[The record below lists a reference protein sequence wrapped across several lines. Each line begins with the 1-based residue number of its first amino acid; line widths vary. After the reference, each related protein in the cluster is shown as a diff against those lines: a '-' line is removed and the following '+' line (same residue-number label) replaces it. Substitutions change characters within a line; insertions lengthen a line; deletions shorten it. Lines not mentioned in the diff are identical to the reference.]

1 MPQFRLISFIL
12 VLLMAGCD
20 RDSGQS
26 LGAEIDESEFR
37 RGQKLV
43 KQGRHQEALASYLRV
58 IEKRG
63 DSAPESH
70 LEVGILYLQQI
81 KDPLASIYHLRK
93 YLERQPNSP
102 QSPQVRGLV
111 DSAKREFARTLP
123 ANPLENQSERLNMLD
138 QMGRLQRENDQLKE
152 ALARARGNV
161 VPPRVDNQPSVLTSP
176 LSVAPLQEEDPEP
189 MQVLREPVRSKPT
202 PPATKMRLHT
212 VEKGDTLFV
221 LSQRYYGNRS
231 KWRDIYAANR
241 DVMPN
246 ENSLQIGMVLKMP

>member
-1 MPQFRLISFIL
+1 MPIFRLISLIF
-12 VLLMAGCD
+12 VLLWAGCD
-20 RDSGQS
+20 RDPGQP
-26 LGAEIDESEFR
+26 LGAEIDESEFT

-43 KQGRHQEALASYLRV
+43 RQGRHQEALASYLRL

-63 DSAPESH
+63 NSAPESH

-81 KDPLASIYHLRK
+81 KDPLAAIYHLRK

-138 QMGRLQRENDQLKE
+138 QLGRLQRENDQLKE
-152 ALARARGNV
+152 ALARSRGNV
-161 VPPRVDNQPSVLTSP
+161 VPPRVDNNHDVFSSP
-176 LSVAPLQEEDPEP
+176 LSVAPIQVEAQEQTP
-189 MQVLREPVRSKPT
+189 VLREPVRSKPT
-202 PPATKMRLHT
+202 PPATNRRLHT

-221 LSQRYYGNRS
+221 LAQRYYDNRS
-231 KWRDIYAANR
+231 KWRDIYAANH

-246 ENSLQIGMVLKMP
+246 ENSLQIGMVLKIP

>member
-1 MPQFRLISFIL
+1 MT
-12 VLLMAGCD
+12 GCS
-20 RDSGQS
+20 RDSGQP

-63 DSAPESH
+63 ESAPESH

-81 KDPLASIYHLRK
+81 KDPLAAIYHLRK
-93 YLERQPNSP
+93 YLEGQPNSP

-138 QMGRLQRENDQLKE
+138 QIGRLQRENNQLKE
-152 ALARARGNV
+152 ALARARGNI
-161 VPPRVDNQPSVLTSP
+161 VPPRVDNSLSVLSSP
-176 LSVAPLQEEDPEP
+176 LSVAPMEEEEGPVRAGIS
-189 MQVLREPVRSKPT
+189 QEPVRSKPT
-202 PPATKMRLHT
+202 PPPTKTRLHT

-221 LSQRYYGNRS
+221 LAQRYYDNRA

-246 ENSLQIGMVLKMP
+246 ENSLQIGMVLKIP

>member
-1 MPQFRLISFIL
+1 MPLFRLISLIL
-12 VLLMAGCD
+12 MLFMVGCD
-20 RDSGQS
+20 RDAGQP

-58 IEKRG
+58 IEKRA
-63 DSAPESH
+63 DSASESH

-81 KDPLASIYHLRK
+81 KDPLAAIYHLRK

-123 ANPLENQSERLNMLD
+123 ANPLENQSERLNTLD
-138 QMGRLQRENDQLKE
+138 QIGRLQRENDQLKE

-161 VPPRVDNQPSVLTSP
+161 VPPRVENGRSVLSSP
-176 LSVAPLQEEDPEP
+176 LSVAPLQEETPELAP
-189 MQVLREPVRSKPT
+189 AIREPVRSKPT

-221 LSQRYYGNRS
+221 LAQRYYSNRA

-246 ENSLQIGMVLKMP
+246 ENSLQIGMVLKIP

>member
-1 MPQFRLISFIL
+1 MW
-12 VLLMAGCD
+12 AGCD
-20 RDSGQS
+20 RDSAQPLS
-26 LGAEIDESEFR
+26 AEIDESEFR

-43 KQGRHQEALASYLRV
+43 KQGRHQEALASYLKV

-81 KDPLASIYHLRK
+81 KDPLAAIYHLRK

-161 VPPRVDNQPSVLTSP
+161 VPPRVDHSRSVQSSP
-176 LSVAPLQEEDPEP
+176 LSVAPLQEETPELAP
-189 MQVLREPVRSKPT
+189 VLREPVRSKPT
-202 PPATKMRLHT
+202 PPATMVRLHT

-221 LSQRYYGNRS
+221 LAQRYYGNRA

-246 ENSLQIGMVLKMP
+246 ENSLQIGMVLKIP

>member
-1 MPQFRLISFIL
+1 MPIFRLISLIL
-12 VLLMAGCD
+12 VLLLAGCD
-20 RDSGQS
+20 RDSDQS

-37 RGQKLV
+37 RAQKLV

-81 KDPLASIYHLRK
+81 KDPLAAIYHLRK

-161 VPPRVDNQPSVLTSP
+161 VPPRVDNSRSVVSSP
-176 LSVAPLQEEDPEP
+176 LSVAPLQEETPVLAP
-189 MQVLREPVRSKPT
+189 VLREPVRSKPT

-221 LSQRYYGNRS
+221 LAQRYYGNRA

-246 ENSLQIGMVLKMP
+246 ENSLQIGMVLKIP